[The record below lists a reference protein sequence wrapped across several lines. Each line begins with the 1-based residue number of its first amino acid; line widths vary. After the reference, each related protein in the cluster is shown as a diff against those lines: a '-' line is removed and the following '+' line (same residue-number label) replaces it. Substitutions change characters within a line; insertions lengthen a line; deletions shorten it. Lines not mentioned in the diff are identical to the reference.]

1 METKPR
7 MKRAPVPHF
16 LTLFPHSPR
25 LFISSL
31 SRGSRCRLGLD
42 RHSCHSHFLHL
53 SNLHSLGKSI
63 CPATLSLGTQSIS
76 FIAFERC
83 PIQGLTLTSTG
94 YLMEPTD
101 EGGASKLSRAT
112 NSVRSLLST
121 LLPIPQALLQSWCVE
136 RCSQTRTHCLSWRIQ
151 DVRDQSRC
159 YATDPGDPIVP

>member
-1 METKPR
+1 MCCSLLLTQILGFGSQGPGPESSPKLMETKPR
-7 MKRAPVPHF
+7 MNWAPVLHF

-42 RHSCHSHFLHL
+42 HHSCHSHFLHL

-121 LLPIPQALLQSWCVE
+121 LLPSPK
-136 RCSQTRTHCLSWRIQ
+136 HCFS
-151 DVRDQSRC
+151 
-159 YATDPGDPIVP
+159 PGV